1 MPHFSTH
8 QSARISRITRQLHQ
22 YLTTHNYKTVLDPHF
37 EQRWK
42 CENLSEIQSFS
53 NSHKQSSCGNQATV
67 LLNLLLKCFLIFFFL
82 LWMSLKLVGM
92 SAMTFSNAV
101 SLEMTFLIKPKFTQ
115 SLWNFTKSYFE
126 VIFTVCFFVSSGL
139 HMASSLISLTAT
151 KRPRAWF
158 HLQNLLFQMGFDVLI
173 AIKTIK
179 RKGLKKIR
187 HHHRKQCKNSLRQ
200 QNC

>member
-1 MPHFSTH
+1 MKMWKLIRNTIIFQFSQTILLWKPGH
-8 QSARISRITRQLHQ
+8 SAPKSSTE
-22 YLTTHNYKTVLDPHF
+22 VFLD
-37 EQRWK
+37 
-42 CENLSEIQSFS
+42 
-53 NSHKQSSCGNQATV
+53 
-67 LLNLLLKCFLIFFFL
+67 FFFL

-101 SLEMTFLIKPKFTQ
+101 SLEMTFLIKPKFTH

-126 VIFTVCFFVSSGL
+126 VIFTVCFFVSSGLQQSLPQSNEVIIARYTSFLDLSERALLQNHETIIPGL

-173 AIKTIK
+173 AIKAIK

>member
-1 MPHFSTH
+1 MKMWKLIRNTIIFQFSQTILLWKPGH
-8 QSARISRITRQLHQ
+8 SAPKSATE
-22 YLTTHNYKTVLDPHF
+22 VFLD
-37 EQRWK
+37 
-42 CENLSEIQSFS
+42 
-53 NSHKQSSCGNQATV
+53 
-67 LLNLLLKCFLIFFFL
+67 FFFL

-101 SLEMTFLIKPKFTQ
+101 SLEMTFLIKPKFTH

-173 AIKTIK
+173 AIKAIK